1 MTKKWEEISKLKLL
15 EAIQI
20 ATGLRVDLNKNLEA
34 AKLLKGPSPVF
45 EFKHLYLA

>member
-34 AKLLKGPSPVF
+34 AKLLQGPSPVY
-45 EFKHLYLA
+45 ELNYYI